1 MSDTDLQSS
10 FWASNCTTW
19 FFLMMVNSSRNRLRF
34 QVINH
39 SDQLLGKAP
48 YKQWWMCECDFL
60 GNAPLF
66 KYVVVFLVAW
76 VTPSFI
82 LFCAFCSHEQSLE
95 DRMVFGKLQKW
106 EKPVQGANLP
116 LSHSTAYVNAQW
128 INDLY
133 VYWKRKE
140 PSHRFLNCMFV
151 GETTMSF
158 LEFGQNNWKYFTE
171 LILFFTSYVQI
182 LRVILT
188 EPMGFNKIQFTNVI
202 LIWFCEYI
210 FNFCVLL
217 LSQSKLTCNT
227 NTTCLHFKSS
237 LLNP

>member
-10 FWASNCTTW
+10 FKASNCTTW
-19 FFLMMVNSSRNRLRF
+19 FCLAVVNSSRDRLRF

-48 YKQWWMCECDFL
+48 YKQWWTCECDFL

-66 KYVVVFLVAW
+66 KYAVVFLVAW
-76 VTPSFI
+76 IKPSFI
-82 LFCAFCSHEQSLE
+82 LFFAFCSHEQRLE
-95 DRMVFGKLQKW
+95 DRMVFGKLLRW
-106 EKPVQGANLP
+106 EEPVQGADLP

-133 VYWKRKE
+133 VYWRRKE
-140 PSHRFLNCMFV
+140 FSHRLLNYMCV

-158 LEFGQNNWKYFTE
+158 LEFGQHKRKYFAE
-171 LILFFTSYVQI
+171 LILFFTSYAQF

-188 EPMGFNKIQFTNVI
+188 ETHGLQKDSV
-202 LIWFCEYI
+202 Y
-210 FNFCVLL
+210 
-217 LSQSKLTCNT
+217 
-227 NTTCLHFKSS
+227 
-237 LLNP
+237 